1 MLFLLLSGYLGPA
14 LFSFLFGLKRDH
26 FFKRNIHFFVH
37 FYDRSAPHFSDENAL
52 QSPRSFWL
60 RNHYPEVVTSRGE
73 VFRCTWQLSA
83 IGCIQTTNL
92 IRFPTKCTWTTLG
105 ASEWHQTGGVTNRSF
120 YDDMFFSWKLL
131 SGPWRQPFSSERA
144 TNKTSRLKMDSLFP
158 ENGWTL
164 GTNFTFLL
172 VGQK

>member
-120 YDDMFFSWKLL
+120 YDDMFFFLEIVVGPVASTLL
-131 SGPWRQPFSSERA
+131 FRKGH
-144 TNKTSRLKMDSLFP
+144 K
-158 ENGWTL
+158 
-164 GTNFTFLL
+164 
-172 VGQK
+172 